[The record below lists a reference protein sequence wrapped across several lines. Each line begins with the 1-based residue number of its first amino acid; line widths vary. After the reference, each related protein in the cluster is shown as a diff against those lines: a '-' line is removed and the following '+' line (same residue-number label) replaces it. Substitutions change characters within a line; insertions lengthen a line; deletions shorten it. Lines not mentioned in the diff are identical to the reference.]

1 LSPTLRNWLIGVG
14 AAVVVWAL
22 VGFALAPGLI
32 RSAIIDNGGRV
43 LVTRPTLERVRVNPF
58 ALSIAL
64 EHFAVP
70 DPSGRTAFGFD
81 RLYLRL
87 DPSGIFR
94 GAWTLGEFRI
104 TRPVAN
110 AALLPDSSLNL
121 ARLMRPSTAP
131 PDTSGKTV
139 PLLIRKL
146 IIEDGAVSYEDM
158 TRNPEFHKALKPIH
172 IELTDFS
179 TKRDSRNRYTFTAA
193 SDAGERLAWSG
204 RFEMQPFRSDGTLEI
219 DGLRA
224 ESIQSY
230 LGELLP
236 FDLARGAFDF
246 SARYEL
252 NATTDPPDITLDQM
266 AAQIRD
272 LAVQEKRTGTELIA
286 VASGALH
293 GGEASVARRHATL
306 DSITVDGLHIRG
318 WMMANNHMNFESWVP
333 AGKVD
338 TAQVWTIGV
347 PRIHASG
354 VNLIAEDRR
363 FSKPALF
370 SIHGGT
376 VSVDSFSTAPHAH
389 FPIAFACS
397 LGVGG
402 RAEGHGVVTPDLP
415 RADLML
421 DVRNFDLRSIQPYV
435 ALSAKID
442 VKSGTADAKG
452 RLRFNAFGAKG
463 PQMKF
468 EGRADSKHFASV
480 DHRLQNDFLKW
491 SDLELNGLAMDIL
504 PTRVVVRGIDIT
516 QPYIRAVVAADRTTN
531 VGDLIVSPD
540 SIPAAF
546 RSTVVDTP
554 YTQIDSILVHDG
566 SMYFA
571 DLTLTPN
578 FATGIQKL
586 NGEIR
591 ELSSSDQAHA
601 AIDLKGEVDA
611 YSPVTIAGTL
621 NPLNG
626 KSDLDLS
633 VVFKN
638 IELTT
643 FTPYSGKFAGYR
655 IEKGKLNLDLNYKIH
670 GRELQAT
677 NKIFINQLT
686 LGEKVASPDAT
697 KLPIRFAIALLKDKD
712 GNIDLNLPVHGNL
725 DDPKFS
731 VGAIIIKVLLNL
743 LTKAVTSPFKLLGA
757 AFGGG
762 GDKDEAWISY
772 APGSA
777 TIAPSETLKVS
788 TLAKGLADR
797 PALKLEV
804 QEAAD
809 AAVDSAA
816 IVRAKFD
823 RKLHDARAAEAQA
836 TGKAVDLNSPITP
849 VEYQWLIGKVYVAQ
863 FGKLEGA
870 DAPQKIKGKR
880 NDPAVIAAENAEQ
893 ERVTKLME
901 ARVIASIHLEPTEIV
916 ELGRDR
922 ARSVRE
928 AVLSRGAIEPERV
941 FIVANKG
948 ELPADSTGVRQ
959 GLSLTD

>member
-1 LSPTLRNWLIGVG
+1 VSPKLRNWLIGI
-14 AAVVVWAL
+14 AAALALWAV

-32 RSAIIDNGGRV
+32 HSAIIDNGSKM

-70 DPSGRTAFGFD
+70 DPSGRKAFGFD
-81 RLYLRL
+81 RLYLRI

-94 GAWTLGEFRI
+94 GAWTLGEFRL

-121 ARLMRPSTAP
+121 ARLLRPSTAP

-146 IIEDGAVSYEDM
+146 IIEDGEVSYEDRAR
-158 TRNPEFHKALKPIH
+158 TPVFHKTLKPIR

-179 TKRDSRNRYTFTAA
+179 TKRDSHNRYTFTAA

-204 RFEMQPFRSDGTLEI
+204 RFEMQPFRSNGTLRI

-236 FDLARGAFDF
+236 FDLARGAIDF
-246 SARYEL
+246 SAAYQV
-252 NATTDPPDITLDQM
+252 NATTNPPDVILGRMTATL
-266 AAQIRD
+266 RE
-272 LAVQEKRTGTELIA
+272 VSVHEKRTGIELIQ
-286 VASGALH
+286 VAAGTLH
-293 GGEASVARRHATL
+293 GGTVSIVRRHATL
-306 DSITVDGLHIRG
+306 DSVDVDGLRFRG
-318 WMMANNHMNFESWVP
+318 WMMPNNHLNVETWAP
-333 AGKVD
+333 TGPVD
-338 TAQVWTIGV
+338 TSKVWTIAM
-347 PRIHASG
+347 PRIRARS
-354 VNLIAEDRR
+354 VDVIAEDRR
-363 FSKPALF
+363 FDPPALF
-370 SIHGGT
+370 SVHGGT
-376 VSVDSFSTAPHAH
+376 VALDSFRTVPHAR

-397 LGVGG
+397 VGVAG
-402 RAEGHGVVTPDLP
+402 RAEGHGVVTANPP
-415 RADLML
+415 AADLTL
-421 DVRNFDLRSIQPYV
+421 DVRNFDLRQIQPYV
-435 ALSAKID
+435 ALAAKID
-442 VKSGTADAKG
+442 VTGGTADAKG
-452 RLRFNAFGAKG
+452 RLRFNMFGAKG

-480 DHRLQNDFLKW
+480 DHRLRNDFLKW
-491 SDLELNGLAMDIL
+491 TDLDLNGLSMDVS
-504 PTRVVVRGIDIT
+504 PTRIVLREVEMT

-531 VGDLIVSPD
+531 LGDLVVSPD
-540 SIPAAF
+540 SIPPAF
-546 RSTVVDTP
+546 RSTTVDTP
-554 YTQIDSILVHDG
+554 YTRIDSVLVHDG
-566 SMYFA
+566 SMFFA
-571 DLTLTPN
+571 DLSLTPN

-586 NGEIR
+586 NGQIR
-591 ELSSSDQAHA
+591 ELSSSEQAHA
-601 AIDLKGEVDA
+601 AVDLTGEVDA
-611 YSPVTIAGTL
+611 YSPVRISGTL

-626 KSDLDLS
+626 KSDLDLTM
-633 VVFKN
+633 VFKN

-677 NKIFINQLT
+677 NRIFINQLT
-686 LGEKVASPDAT
+686 LGERVASPDAT
-697 KLPIRFAIALLKDKD
+697 RLPVRFAIALLKDKD

-731 VGAIIIKVLLNL
+731 VVSIVFKVLTNL
-743 LTKAVTSPFKLLGA
+743 VAKAVASPFKLFGA

-762 GDKDEAWISY
+762 GEKDEAWISY

-777 TIAPSETLKVS
+777 TIAPSETLKVAA
-788 TLAKGLADR
+788 LAKGLADR
-797 PALKLEV
+797 PELKLEV

-823 RKLHDARAAEAQA
+823 RKLRDARAAEAHA
-836 TGKAVDLNSPITP
+836 AGKVVDANAPITP
-849 VEYQWLIGKVYVAQ
+849 AEYPSLIAKVYVAE

-880 NDPAVIAAENAEQ
+880 KDPAVIAAEAAEQ
-893 ERVTKLME
+893 ERVMKLME
-901 ARVIASIHLEPTEIV
+901 TRVIASIHLEPTEIV
-916 ELGRDR
+916 GLGRDR

-928 AVLSRGAIEPERV
+928 AVLSRGGIEPDRV